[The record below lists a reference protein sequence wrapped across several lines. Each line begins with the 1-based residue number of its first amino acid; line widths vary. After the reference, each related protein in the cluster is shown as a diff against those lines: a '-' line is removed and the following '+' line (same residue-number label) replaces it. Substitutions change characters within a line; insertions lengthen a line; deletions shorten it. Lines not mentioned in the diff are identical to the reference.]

1 MSQLDAI
8 LFDIDDT
15 LFSTTAFTTTARA
28 RAVESMVSCGLT
40 SREPGIVT
48 PAAIKEAALR
58 ELTEVI
64 SEFGSNYDH
73 HFDKLVIRMMGRK
86 GMVDRRAMIVA
97 AGVIAYHD
105 TKFKDLAPFPDVR
118 PLLSALVASGT
129 RIGIITHGWTTKQAE
144 KLIRLKLLPEY
155 FAPDHVFISDAVG
168 INKPNKKLYQVALS
182 DLGLTDPSRVMYV
195 GDNPPNDI
203 APPKELGMKT
213 TWSRRASRTEQS
225 EIQADHEVWNFLE
238 LAQILRD
245 QYGIPI
251 AILAE

>member
-168 INKPNKKLYQVALS
+168 INKPNKKLYQGGPQRPRPDRSEPRDVRGRQPAQRHRPAQ
-182 DLGLTDPSRVMYV
+182 GTGHENHR
-195 GDNPPNDI
+195 
-203 APPKELGMKT
+203 
-213 TWSRRASRTEQS
+213 SRRASRTEQS